1 MVREMCHAPLF
12 SEKEPVMK
20 PTFRLS
26 AIFPALAAALFLAV
40 SARADSLPRPTGA
53 TFDYGALFTVSGYAA
68 GKPALAGFPVLV
80 RISDDM
86 PTGFAYDQLRS
97 PSTGADLA
105 FLDMEG
111 NGLPFEIDTW
121 NTDGESLVW
130 VTLPTMTNGTTF
142 VMCWGSDTS
151 GKSLCADNP
160 FSGYRGVWH
169 MNSAS
174 PADASGSGNGG
185 TAGGSAAVAA
195 GKVGSAV
202 SLPNKSD
209 YVTCGQN
216 LPNSDLFSGF
226 TVEGWANLANT
237 SGNHALFGKNV
248 FMSVRANGTSV
259 QVTTPGIKDHNNIS
273 AGLSAGTWFHWAM
286 TFVPGDNGLKFYVNG
301 ANVNTQS
308 ASKLGNQNQSGE
320 MWLGRNQWGND
331 QNFQG
336 SLDEMRLSAD
346 IKSADW
352 IAADYATQ
360 NDPAFLAA
368 GEAEPY
374 GETAE
379 PVARVAAVSAAYTNA
394 AVSAVVSRLGTDATS
409 ADVLVEISASDL
421 FANPV
426 WTTNYTVVAEDTRE
440 FAVIGL
446 ATGTTYHVRA
456 TVENDAGADP
466 VVTRTAT
473 FTTLVPGAPEGTA
486 EVAVRGLTTL
496 SATGKATA
504 FGEGAASA
512 SMRLEASA
520 DASFATL
527 AGASPEVAATQGA
540 QQTLEIS
547 GLGADTEYRLRLRLV
562 NDWGIETFVA
572 LPATATLDGPVDA
585 SDIRWT
591 FSPDVTTVDV
601 FLDVNA
607 VFDGGTGTAT
617 LYCDEND
624 APTTPRGDRTISVPG
639 TLMWAAIPFGGEALH
654 AKIVLESEAGG
665 TVYTQAW
672 TAVVDHNFKR
682 LRPEKLRLTFDR
694 VENSGGLAGKV
705 WSPEHAFDGDLSSSV
720 SSSAGWSVIGSLTN
734 LLEGLPDKE
743 VYVSRLEVTH
753 KGNANYSLYTSED
766 GSTWTPVEGAS
777 SVTHVGTASY
787 SVSRTAGLV
796 KFTFD
801 TSAGEYAPS
810 LDEIEAW
817 GYLKA
822 KAKVVSNTS
831 NASMCAKNG
840 SGMTSN
846 GQGGWNSWW
855 GRLFDGNLTNYQMWP
870 KADPGG
876 YALVDFTRNDGS
888 EGALKEYFVT
898 ELKVSSTGT
907 KKFTLQYSID
917 GENWI
922 DVDGAVNVAY
932 EGVATFTVAKTVK
945 KVRYIFVDGS
955 WNDFEDSYLAEFQVW
970 GIDPNDAPCDHP
982 SYSEWIL
989 GAVPATC
996 TERAMDSRICL
1007 QCGERFTRISDNPP
1021 LGHDYV
1027 TTVLQPGRFSCRGD
1041 FPDRRRYGAG
1051 SIACSRCS
1059 FRLDFPTAL
1068 DLVTNTVG
1076 GMAICGIKKENVIRF
1091 TDLSVSSENH
1101 PEYGPAANRI
1111 IDGDWSLN
1119 KEYPH
1124 WYSAGTEN
1132 QYADFEF
1139 GTTINL
1145 SAVEFAVYNH
1155 GYSLEFCSVDD
1166 ETGTVSPFGSFTV
1179 VKDESAPGTTIEP
1192 VLMVDPGTGRETEV
1206 LIRKEWTDKYQRI
1219 TIPFF
1224 ETPVKHLRIRI
1235 VDDEPISVW
1244 GATSI
1249 RVLEI
1254 HPWGTVL
1261 GASDYLS
1268 EKTTLLFLK

>member
-1 MVREMCHAPLF
+1 MKSFLPPLRGRF
-12 SEKEPVMK
+12 
-20 PTFRLS
+20 
-26 AIFPALAAALFLAV
+26 LAAAAMFAALA
-40 SARADSLPRPTGA
+40 SSILADTLPSPSGA
-53 TFDYGALFTVSGYAA
+53 AFSRGALFTVAGYAA
-68 GKPALAGFPVLV
+68 DKPALAGFPVLV
-80 RISDDM
+80 RISDNT
-86 PTGFAYDQLRS
+86 PAGFAYDQLHS

-105 FLDMEG
+105 FVDMDG

-121 NTDGESLVW
+121 D
-130 VTLPTMTNGTTF
+130 TNGTSLIWVRLPSMENGTQF
-142 VMCWGSDTS
+142 AMCWGSETS
-151 GKSLCADNP
+151 GKTVCSDNP
-160 FSGYRGVWH
+160 FDGYKGVWH

-209 YVTCGQN
+209 YIACGQN

-259 QVTTPGIKDHNNIS
+259 QITTPGIKDHTNIS

-286 TFVPGDNGLKFYVNG
+286 TFVPGSNGLKFYVNG
-301 ANVNTQS
+301 ANVNTQN
-308 ASKLGNQNQSGE
+308 ASNLGNQNQSGE

-336 SLDEMRLSAD
+336 FLDEMRLSAG

-360 NDPAFLAA
+360 NDPAFLTAS
-368 GEAEPY
+368 EAEPY

-379 PVARVAAVSAAYTNA
+379 PVARVAAVSASYTNA
-394 AVSAVVSRLGTDATS
+394 TVSAVVSRLGIGADS
-409 ADVLVEISASDL
+409 ADVLVEISASSD
-421 FANPV
+421 FGSPI
-426 WTTNYTVVAEDTRE
+426 WTTNYTVVAEDMQE
-440 FAVIGL
+440 FSVVGL

-466 VVTRTAT
+466 VVTRAAT

-496 SATGKATA
+496 SVTGKATA
-504 FGEGAASA
+504 FGEGATSA
-512 SMRLEASA
+512 TMRLEASA

-527 AGASPEVAATQGA
+527 AGVSPEVAATPGA
-540 QQTLEIS
+540 QQTLEVS

-562 NDWGIETFVA
+562 NDWGVETFVA

-591 FSPDVTTVDV
+591 FSSDVTTVDV

-617 LYCDEND
+617 LYCDEAD
-624 APTTPRGDRTISVPG
+624 EPTTPRGDRTVSEPG
-639 TLMWAAIPFGGEALH
+639 TLTWAAIPFGGEALH
-654 AKIVLESEAGG
+654 ARIVLESEAGG

-682 LRPEKLRLTFDR
+682 LRPERLTGAMADGTVANPDLVFDNNLR
-694 VENSGGLAGKV
+694 TG
-705 WSPEHAFDGDLSSSV
+705 V
-720 SSSAGWSVIGSLTN
+720 SATTHGYVIGNYTN
-734 LLEGLPDKE
+734 LLGDEQE
-743 VYVSRLEVTH
+743 MYISRIDVTH
-753 KGNANYSLYTSED
+753 LGDSRYSLYTSVD
-766 GSTWTPVEGAS
+766 GTSWTLVPG
-777 SVTHVGTASY
+777 VTNVQYAGTASY
-787 SVSRTAGLV
+787 PVSAVANFV
-796 KFTFD
+796 KCVFESSTGNGVCLYEID
-801 TSAGEYAPS
+801 AYGYA
-810 LDEIEAW
+810 
-817 GYLKA
+817 KA

-831 NASMCAKNG
+831 NASMCNADG
-840 SGMTSN
+840 TPMTAN

-870 KADPGG
+870 KAPKGG
-876 YALVDFTRNDGS
+876 YALVDFTRNDGTAN
-888 EGALKEYFVT
+888 ALQEYFVT

-907 KKFTLQYSID
+907 KKFTLQYSVD
-917 GENWI
+917 GNDWI
-922 DVDGAVNVAY
+922 DVVGAVNVSY
-932 EGVATFTVAKTVK
+932 EGVATFAVAKTVK

-982 SYSEWIL
+982 SLSDWVL
-989 GAVPATC
+989 GSVPATC

-1007 QCGERFTRISDNPP
+1007 QCGERFTKISDNPP

-1027 TTVLQPGRFSCRGD
+1027 STVDQPGRFSRRKE
-1041 FPDRRRYGAG
+1041 FPDHRRYGTG

-1068 DLVTNTVG
+1068 DLVTNKVG
-1076 GMAICGIKKENVIRF
+1076 GTAICGVKKENIVRF

-1111 IDGDWSLN
+1111 IDEDWSLN

-1139 GTTINL
+1139 GTAIDLTAI
-1145 SAVEFAVYNH
+1145 EFAVYNH
-1155 GYSLEFCSVDD
+1155 GYHLEFCSVDD
-1166 ETGTVSPFGSFTV
+1166 DTGTVSPFGSFTV
-1179 VKDESAPGTTIEP
+1179 VKDESAPGTIIEP
-1192 VLMVDPGTGRETEV
+1192 VPMVDPGTGRKIEV
-1206 LIRKEWTDKYQRI
+1206 MVRKEWTDKYQRI
-1219 TIPFF
+1219 LIPFF

-1244 GATSI
+1244 SSSSI

-1254 HPWGTVL
+1254 HPWGTVA

-1268 EKTTLLFLK
+1268 EKTTIMILR

>member
-1 MVREMCHAPLF
+1 
-12 SEKEPVMK
+12 MK
-20 PTFRLS
+20 FPSFLPPFRGRFL
-26 AIFPALAAALFLAV
+26 AAAALFAVLASSV
-40 SARADSLPRPTGA
+40 RAETPPAPIGA
-53 TFDYGALFTVSGYAA
+53 TFEYGALFTVAGYAA

-80 RISDDM
+80 RISDDS

-97 PSTGADLA
+97 SSTGSDLA
-105 FLDMEG
+105 FVDMDG
-111 NGLPFEIDTW
+111 NGIPFEIDTW
-121 NTDGESLVW
+121 DPNGTSLIW
-130 VTLPTMTNGTTF
+130 VRLPTMTNGTQF
-142 VMCWGSDTS
+142 AMCWGSETS
-151 GKSLCADNP
+151 GKTFCGDNP
-160 FSGYRGVWH
+160 FADYVGVWH
-169 MNSAS
+169 MSE
-174 PADASGSGNGG
+174 ASGTVSDATGHGLGAAPGGATQYSIGVSGKIGGARQNSTAQSGRVYLLVPNYNDRGVGSSFTVSGWFNSKGVPSSDMRLFSRKYKYTDNGG
-185 TAGGSAAVAA
+185 WEVLVKDSGKSPKVRGGTNAKQVEGTFNPILKDTGWQFVTFVFDGTAATTFQNGSLLKTGEIVAA
-195 GKVGSAV
+195 
-202 SLPNKSD
+202 
-209 YVTCGQN
+209 T
-216 LPNSDLFSGF
+216 
-226 TVEGWANLANT
+226 
-237 SGNHALFGKNV
+237 
-248 FMSVRANGTSV
+248 
-259 QVTTPGIKDHNNIS
+259 
-273 AGLSAGTWFHWAM
+273 
-286 TFVPGDNGLKFYVNG
+286 DNG
-301 ANVNTQS
+301 QP
-308 ASKLGNQNQSGE
+308 LGIGSYGGGTESGSFFIGD
-320 MWLGRNQWGND
+320 M
-331 QNFQG
+331 
-336 SLDEMRLSAD
+336 DEARLRPGTVT
-346 IKSADW
+346 ADW

-374 GETAE
+374 GETAK

-394 AVSAVVSRLGTDATS
+394 TVSAIVSRLGIGATS

-496 SATGKATA
+496 SVTGKATA
-504 FGEGAASA
+504 FGEGATSA
-512 SMRLEASA
+512 TMRLEAST
-520 DASFATL
+520 DASFVTL
-527 AGASPEVAATQGA
+527 AGVSPEVSATPDA
-540 QQTLEIS
+540 QQTLEVS

-562 NDWGIETFVA
+562 NDWGVETFVA

-591 FSPDVTTVDV
+591 FSSDVTTVDV

-624 APTTPRGDRTISVPG
+624 EPTTPRGDRTVSEPG
-639 TLMWAAIPFGGEALH
+639 TLTWAAIPFGGEALH
-654 AKIVLESEAGG
+654 ARIVLESEAGG

-682 LRPEKLRLTFDR
+682 LRPERLTGVTADGTVANPDLVFDNNLR
-694 VENSGGLAGKV
+694 TGVPATTHGYV
-705 WSPEHAFDGDLSSSV
+705 TGDY
-720 SSSAGWSVIGSLTN
+720 TY
-734 LLEGLPDKE
+734 LLGNEQE
-743 VYVSRLEVTH
+743 MYISRIDVTH
-753 KGNANYSLYTSED
+753 LGDSKYSLYTSVD
-766 GSTWTPVEGAS
+766 GTSWTLVPG
-777 SVTHVGTASY
+777 VTNVQYAGTASY
-787 SVSRTAGLV
+787 PVSAVANYV
-796 KFTFD
+796 KCVFE
-801 TSAGEYAPS
+801 SS
-810 LDEIEAW
+810 LGNNISLYEIDAW
-817 GYLKA
+817 GYAKA

-831 NASMCAKNG
+831 NASMCNADG
-840 SGMTSN
+840 SPMTAN

-870 KADPGG
+870 KAPKGG
-876 YALVDFTRNDGS
+876 YALVDFTRNDGTAN
-888 EGALKEYFVT
+888 ALQEYFVT

-907 KKFTLQYSID
+907 KKFTLQYSVD
-917 GENWI
+917 GNDWI
-922 DVDGAVNVAY
+922 DVAGAVNVSQ
-932 EGVATFTVAKTVK
+932 EGVATFAVAKTVK
-945 KVRYIFVDGS
+945 KVRYVFVDGS

-982 SYSEWIL
+982 SLSDWVL

-1007 QCGERFTRISDNPP
+1007 QCGERFTKISDNPP

-1027 TTVLQPGRFSCRGD
+1027 STVDQPGRFSRRKE
-1041 FPDRRRYGAG
+1041 FPDHRRYGTG

-1059 FRLDFPTAL
+1059 FRLGFPTAL
-1068 DLVTNTVG
+1068 DLVTNKVG
-1076 GMAICGIKKENVIRF
+1076 GTAICGVKKENVVRF

-1101 PEYGPAANRI
+1101 PEYGPASNRI

-1139 GTTINL
+1139 GTMIDLTAI
-1145 SAVEFAVYNH
+1145 EFAVYNH
-1155 GYSLEFCSVDD
+1155 GYHLEFCSVDD
-1166 ETGTVSPFGSFTV
+1166 DTGTVSPFGSFTV

-1192 VLMVDPGTGRETEV
+1192 ILMVDPGTGREVEV
-1206 LIRKEWTDKYQRI
+1206 MVRKEWTEKYQRI
-1219 TIPFF
+1219 LVPFF

-1244 GATSI
+1244 SSSSI

-1254 HPWGTVL
+1254 HPWGTVA

-1268 EKTTLLFLK
+1268 EKTTIMILR